1 MLSIFSCACWS
12 SLCLFWKNVYL
23 GLLPIFLFWLFVSL
37 ILSCMSSLYILGI
50 SPLSNMCMCSVAQL
64 CLTLWG
70 PMDCSP
76 PGSSV
81 HGILQEKILEW
92 GAISYSGGVFPT
104 QGSKPCLFH
113 LRLWQADSLPLVPPV
128 KPLSDLS
135 LANVCFYSVGCL
147 FILLMISFAVQKLF

>member
-1 MLSIFSCACWS
+1 MSVHIHVCLCAYICTYVCIFSWQRDKRGVIKSLTMMNPTIEDNWS
-12 SLCLFWKNVYL
+12 F
-23 GLLPIFLFWLFVSL
+23 LL
-37 ILSCMSSLYILGI
+37 
-50 SPLSNMCMCSVAQL
+50 CSVAQS

-104 QGSKPCLFH
+104 QGSKPCLLH

>member
-64 CLTLWG
+64 CLTLCG

>member
-50 SPLSNMCMCSVAQL
+50 SPLSNMCMWSVAQL
-64 CLTLWG
+64 CLTLCG